1 MHNPTNQAETSI
13 PTENV
18 STGANLFAVRQKG
31 VKRTE
36 PWSRVLSPQN
46 LAASSSMPPVR
57 KKPRFEE
64 PLPTATDE
72 VARLLLDLA
81 TRCPC
86 PPPAAE
92 TNDNAN
98 ADHPVTDD
106 DANADPVTD
115 DDANSDSATDTQS
128 NAGETGRW
136 TVEEDAKLTNAVTNT
151 CKKKHGK
158 GYRIDWDTVAA
169 LVPGRTKRQ
178 SLSRWHDFLKQS
190 IDPASVRTGKWT
202 KDEDS
207 KLKNAVQAHG
217 GKKWGETA
225 ALVPG
230 RTKSQCY
237 TRWYYVLDPDFD
249 RVSGHWGKW
258 TESEDSNLKD
268 VVQSHGGKNWFAIA
282 ALIPGRAKKQCL
294 DRWNYVLDPNMDQ
307 ADVCRGKWTA
317 DEDSKLR
324 EEVHTHG
331 GKKWDATAALLPGRT
346 KNQCYNRWHDV
357 LDPSIDRADNKTGKW
372 TEDEVTKLRDA
383 VRTHGGEEWAAI
395 AALIPGRT
403 KRQCGDRWKRIRL
416 KERDT
421 LKKAPTLV

>member
-1 MHNPTNQAETSI
+1 MQNPASQAETSI
-13 PTENV
+13 PTEYVIN
-18 STGANLFAVRQKG
+18 GPNLNRTVTVRRKAT
-31 VKRTE
+31 KRTF
-36 PWSRVLSPQN
+36 PWDQAAGELNVRSPSPQAEKV
-46 LAASSSMPPVR
+46 LAR
-57 KKPRFEE
+57 KKPRVEE

-72 VARLLLDLA
+72 AARLLLHLA
-81 TRCPC
+81 VQF
-86 PPPAAE
+86 PPPVA
-92 TNDNAN
+92 DN
-98 ADHPVTDD
+98 V
-106 DANADPVTD
+106 DANADPV
-115 DDANSDSATDTQS
+115 TDTQS

-136 TVEEDAKLTNAVTNT
+136 TLEEDAKLTSAVTNT
-151 CKKKHGK
+151 CKKKHGT

-169 LVPGRTKRQ
+169 LVPSRTKRQ

-202 KDEDS
+202 KDEDD

-217 GKKWGETA
+217 GKKWGDTA

-258 TESEDSNLKD
+258 TANEDSHLKD
-268 VVQSHGGKNWFAIA
+268 VVQRHGAKNWFAIA

-294 DRWNYVLDPNMDQ
+294 DRWQYVLDPNMDQ
-307 ADVCRGKWTA
+307 SDICRGKWTA
-317 DEDSKLR
+317 DEDSKLKD
-324 EEVHTHG
+324 EVRMHG
-331 GKKWDATAALLPGRT
+331 GKKWEATAALLPGRT

-357 LDPSIDRADNKTGKW
+357 LDPSIDRADNRTGKW
-372 TEDEVTKLRDA
+372 TEGEVIKLRDA

-403 KRQCGDRWKRIRL
+403 KRQCGDRWKRIRVQ
-416 KERDT
+416 ENGT
-421 LKKAPTLV
+421 LDKAPTLV